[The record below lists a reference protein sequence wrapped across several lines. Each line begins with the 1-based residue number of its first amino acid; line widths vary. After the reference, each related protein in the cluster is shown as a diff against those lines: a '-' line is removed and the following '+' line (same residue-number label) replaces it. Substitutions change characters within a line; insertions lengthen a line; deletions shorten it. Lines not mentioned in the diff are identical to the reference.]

1 MSTCP
6 LCQPQGETV
15 LWQDQLCRLILVD
28 DADYPG
34 YCRVIWQQHIAEMS
48 DLDVKQR
55 QHLMAV
61 CWQVEQV
68 MRETLQPHKVNL
80 ASLGNMVPHLHWHII
95 PRYQDDAH
103 FPQPVWGARQR
114 LADGQVLAQRRS
126 LLNKFQLAIVERL
139 AAEFKPSSN

>member
-6 LCQPQGETV
+6 LCQPQGETII
-15 LWQDQLCRLILVD
+15 WQDQLCRVILVD
-28 DADYPG
+28 DDDYPG
-34 YCRVIWQQHIAEMS
+34 YCRVIWQQHIAEMT
-48 DLDVKQR
+48 DLDAAHR

-68 MRETLQPHKVNL
+68 LREVLQPHKVNL
-80 ASLGNMVPHLHWHII
+80 ASLGNIVPHLHWHII

-114 LADGQVLAQRRS
+114 VADTLVLGQRRQQLAQFQQILSAS
-126 LLNKFQLAIVERL
+126 LNLAFIPE
-139 AAEFKPSSN
+139 